1 MDLLNGSKENNK
13 TDIFEPFN
21 QDHLMNFA
29 SHIEPDE
36 LNSLPLRSFQGT
48 IHVITNPTEAAEA
61 IRRLSRAEIVGFDTE
76 TKPTFKKG
84 KLNPVSLL
92 QLATRN
98 EAFLFRMNKLGHYP
112 DLGDLL
118 TQSNPLKIGAA
129 IHEDIRALKAVYPQ
143 QTDGFIDL
151 QDIVK
156 NYGIENIGVKKMA
169 AIVLGIRISKS
180 QQLSNW
186 EADTLTEAQMVYAA
200 TDAWVS
206 LEIYL
211 KLIQNGTP

>member
-1 MDLLNGSKENNK
+1 
-13 TDIFEPFN
+13 
-21 QDHLMNFA
+21 MNFA
-29 SHIEPDE
+29 SHIERDE
-36 LNSLPLRSFQGT
+36 LNLLPLRSFEGA
-48 IHVITNPTEAAEA
+48 IHVVSSPQEADEA
-61 IRRLSRAEIVGFDTE
+61 IRRLSFSEIVGFDTE

-84 KLNPVSLL
+84 KLNTVSLL

-98 EAFLFRMNKLGHYP
+98 EAFLFRMNQLGYYRG
-112 DLGDLL
+112 LGELL
-118 TQSNPLKIGAA
+118 TKAVPLKIGAA
-129 IHEDIRALKAVYPQ
+129 IHEDIRALKAIFPQ
-143 QTDGFIDL
+143 EAGGFIDL
-151 QDIVK
+151 QDFVG

-169 AIVLGIRISKS
+169 AIVLGFRISKS

-186 EADTLTEAQMVYAA
+186 EADTLTEAQMIYAA

>member
-1 MDLLNGSKENNK
+1 
-13 TDIFEPFN
+13 
-21 QDHLMNFA
+21 MNFA

-36 LNSLPLRSFQGT
+36 LNTLPLKSFQGT
-48 IHVITNPTEAAEA
+48 IHVITSPSEAADA
-61 IRRLSRAEIVGFDTE
+61 VSRLSFAGVVGFDTE

-84 KLNPVSLL
+84 KLNSVSLL
-92 QLATRN
+92 QLATRD
-98 EAFLFRMNKLGHYP
+98 EAFLFRMNKLGYYQ
-112 DLGDLL
+112 DLGKLL
-118 TQSNPLKIGAA
+118 TQPAPLKIGAA
-129 IHEDIRALKAVYPQ
+129 IHEDIRALKAIFPQ
-143 QTDGFIDL
+143 PTSGFIDL
-151 QDIVK
+151 QDVVK

-186 EADTLTEAQMVYAA
+186 EADTLSEAQMVYAA

>member
-1 MDLLNGSKENNK
+1 
-13 TDIFEPFN
+13 
-21 QDHLMNFA
+21 MNFA
-29 SHIEPDE
+29 SHIDPDE
-36 LNSLPLRSFQGT
+36 LNLLPLRSFQGT
-48 IHVITNPTEAAEA
+48 IHVVSNTSEAEDAV
-61 IRRLSRAEIVGFDTE
+61 RRLSQAEILGFDTE

-98 EAFLFRMNKLGHYP
+98 DAYLFRMNKLGRYP
-112 DLGDLL
+112 ALEPLL
-118 TQSNPLKIGAA
+118 TLDRPLKIGAA
-129 IHEDIRALKAVYPQ
+129 IHEDIRALKALYPK

-151 QDIVK
+151 QDMVGQ
-156 NYGIENIGVKKMA
+156 YGIENIGVKKMA
-169 AIVLGIRISKS
+169 AIVLGFRISKS

>member
-1 MDLLNGSKENNK
+1 
-13 TDIFEPFN
+13 
-21 QDHLMNFA
+21 MNFA

-36 LNSLPLRSFQGT
+36 LNLLPLKSFEGT
-48 IHVITNPTEAAEA
+48 IHVINNPAEAAEA
-61 IRRLSRAEIVGFDTE
+61 VRRLSYADIVGFDTE
-76 TKPTFKKG
+76 TRPTFKKG

-92 QLATRN
+92 QLATSQ
-98 EAFLFRMNKLGHYP
+98 EAFLFRTNKLGFFAG
-112 DLGDLL
+112 LEQLL
-118 TQSNPLKIGAA
+118 TQERPLKIGAA

-143 QTDGFIDL
+143 QTNGFIDL

-156 NYGIENIGVKKMA
+156 NYGIENIGVKKMT
-169 AIVLGIRISKS
+169 AIVLGFRISKS

-186 EADTLTEAQMVYAA
+186 EAETLTEAQMVYAA

-211 KLIQNGTP
+211 QLIKNGIP

>member
-1 MDLLNGSKENNK
+1 MDSLPGSFRNNK

-21 QDHLMNFA
+21 HDLFMNFA
-29 SHIEPDE
+29 SHIEHDE
-36 LNSLPLRSFQGT
+36 LNLLPLKFFEGS
-48 IHVITNPTEAAEA
+48 IHVISTQREADEA
-61 IRRLSRAEIVGFDTE
+61 VRRLNGAGIVGFDTE

-84 KLNPVSLL
+84 KLNKVALL
-92 QLATRN
+92 QLATRDD
-98 EAFLFRMNKLGHYP
+98 AYLFRVNKMGYHEGLES
-112 DLGDLL
+112 LL
-118 TQSNPLKIGAA
+118 TRTDFLKIGAA
-129 IHEDIRALKAVYPQ
+129 IHEDIRALKAVFPNIAN
-143 QTDGFIDL
+143 GFIDL

-169 AIVLGIRISKS
+169 AIVLGFRISKS

-186 EADTLTEAQMVYAA
+186 DADALTEAQMIYAA

-211 KLIQNGTP
+211 KLIQNGTQ

>member
-1 MDLLNGSKENNK
+1 
-13 TDIFEPFN
+13 
-21 QDHLMNFA
+21 MNFA

-36 LNSLPLRSFQGT
+36 LNALPLRSFQGT
-48 IHVITNPTEAAEA
+48 IHVITNEEEAVEA
-61 IRRLSRAEIVGFDTE
+61 IRRLSRADIVGFDTE

-92 QLATRN
+92 QLATRD
-98 EAFLFRMNKLGHYP
+98 EAFLFRMHKLGHFP
-112 DLGDLL
+112 ALGKIL
-118 TQSNPLKIGAA
+118 THASPLKIGAA
-129 IHEDIRALKAVYPQ
+129 IHEDIRALKAVYPH
-143 QTDGFIDL
+143 QTSGFIDL

-169 AIVLGIRISKS
+169 AIVLGFRISKS

>member
-1 MDLLNGSKENNK
+1 
-13 TDIFEPFN
+13 
-21 QDHLMNFA
+21 MNFA

-36 LNSLPLRSFQGT
+36 LNTLPLQSFTGA
-48 IHVITNPTEAAEA
+48 IHVINNATEAARA
-61 IRRLSRAEIVGFDTE
+61 VRKLSRAGMVGFDTE

-84 KLNPVSLL
+84 KLNTVSLL
-92 QLATRN
+92 QLATRE
-98 EAFLFRMNKLGHYP
+98 EAFLFRMNKLGYYP
-112 DLGDLL
+112 GLGLLL
-118 TQSNPLKIGAA
+118 TQPNPLKIGAA

-143 QTDGFIDL
+143 PASGFIDL
-151 QDIVK
+151 QDIVG

-186 EADTLTEAQMVYAA
+186 EADTLTEAQMIYAA

>member
-1 MDLLNGSKENNK
+1 
-13 TDIFEPFN
+13 
-21 QDHLMNFA
+21 MNFA
-29 SHIEPDE
+29 SHIEHE
-36 LNSLPLRSFQGT
+36 EVNALPLRSFEGV
-48 IHVITNPTEAAEA
+48 IHVVSTPREADEA
-61 IRRLSRAEIVGFDTE
+61 IGRLSRCTMVGFDTE

-92 QLATRN
+92 QLASRH
-98 EAFLFRMNKLGHYP
+98 EAFLFRLGL
-112 DLGDLL
+112 LGYHAGLGKFLAD
-118 TQSNPLKIGAA
+118 PGILKIGAA
-129 IHEDIRALKAVYPQ
+129 IHEDIRALKNIYQGSAE
-143 QTDGFIDL
+143 GFIDL
-151 QDIVK
+151 QDFVH

-169 AIVLGIRISKS
+169 AIVLGFRISKS

-186 EADTLTEAQMVYAA
+186 DADTLTEPQMVYAA

>member
-1 MDLLNGSKENNK
+1 MNK
-13 TDIFEPFN
+13 TDIFGPFN
-21 QDHLMNFA
+21 PDELMNFA
-29 SHIEPDE
+29 SHIEHDE
-36 LNSLPLRSFQGT
+36 LNTLPLRSFTGA
-48 IHVITNPTEAAEA
+48 IHVINNPDEAAEA
-61 IRRLSRAEIVGFDTE
+61 VRRLSLADVVGFDTE

-92 QLATRN
+92 QLATRH
-98 EAFLFRMNKLGHYP
+98 EAFLFRMNRLGHFSG
-112 DLGDLL
+112 LAELL
-118 TQSNPLKIGAA
+118 IRETPLKIGAA
-129 IHEDIRALKAVYPQ
+129 IHEDIRALKAIYPQ
-143 QTDGFIDL
+143 QTNGFIDL

-169 AIVLGIRISKS
+169 AIVLGFRISKS